1 MPPQVGKKPRRRGEE
16 PPQEDVFDPLNLEA
30 KDAGTVALL
39 LASPEEEVRE
49 RDRPQRQHL

>member
-39 LASPEEEVRE
+39 LASPEEEVSY
-49 RDRPQRQHL
+49 